1 MKILLVGG
9 SKSGKSRL
17 AQRLAKALSAGGPMY
32 YWATMEPVDNEDRE
46 RIEKHLA
53 DRAGWGFETVECGR
67 GLESAPLPEG
77 CENASVLFDSVTALV
92 TNEMFGGFTEE
103 AFDANVA
110 AKRAEE
116 ARESSFR
123 GLMRLAD
130 SFENTILVAD
140 DVFRDGREFDETTEL
155 WRKALAGALRRIAA
169 EFDTVC
175 EVTAGIPKPV
185 KGSLPDGFEVK
196 L

>member
-32 YWATMEPVDNEDRE
+32 YWATMEPIDNEDRE

-67 GLESAPLPEG
+67 RLEAAPLPADCG
-77 CENASVLFDSVTALV
+77 RAAVLFDSVTALV
-92 TNEMFGGFTEE
+92 TNEMFGSSAG
-103 AFDANVA
+103 AFDEKNA
-110 AKRAEE
+110 AVLAAEAWE
-116 ARESSFR
+116 RSVR

>member
-1 MKILLVGG
+1 M
-9 SKSGKSRL
+9 
-17 AQRLAKALSAGGPMY
+17 
-32 YWATMEPVDNEDRE
+32 
-46 RIEKHLA
+46 
-53 DRAGWGFETVECGR
+53 
-67 GLESAPLPEG
+67 
-77 CENASVLFDSVTALV
+77 LFDSVTALV

>member
-17 AQRLAKALSAGGPMY
+17 AQRLAKVLSAGGPMY

-46 RIEKHLA
+46 RIEKHLV

-67 GLESAPLPEG
+67 WLEAAPLPADCG
-77 CENASVLFDSVTALV
+77 RAAVLFDSVTALV
-92 TNEMFGGFTEE
+92 TNEMFGSSAG
-103 AFDANVA
+103 AFDEKNA
-110 AKRAEE
+110 AVLAAE
-116 ARESSFR
+116 ARERSVR